1 MEISRP
7 EHASSYPTEVYQR
20 QYPQF
25 LHHNSLQASQHN
37 LIIIYYKLA
46 QSIKEIVPL
55 QSRLIALRLLNILNI
70 FITPSNI
77 LRRIHI
83 SRRDSSNSLGET
95 RENAGSC
102 YRTNAGAGDV
112 ETNGRVTAGSQVV
125 APVDAEGHIA
135 TLKHNEAELSSL
147 GMVVV
152 FDLTMPP

>member
-46 QSIKEIVPL
+46 QPIKEIVPL

-70 FITPSNI
+70 LSLPPT
-77 LRRIHI
+77 
-83 SRRDSSNSLGET
+83 SSEGFTSAEGT
-95 RENAGSC
+95 A
-102 YRTNAGAGDV
+102 
-112 ETNGRVTAGSQVV
+112 VTAL
-125 APVDAEGHIA
+125 
-135 TLKHNEAELSSL
+135 LKLLPSSSIII
-147 GMVVV
+147 VN
-152 FDLTMPP
+152 

>member
-1 MEISRP
+1 MEGIERKD
-7 EHASSYPTEVYQR
+7 TR
-20 QYPQF
+20 QEK
-25 LHHNSLQASQHN
+25 
-37 LIIIYYKLA
+37 IIL
-46 QSIKEIVPL
+46 
-55 QSRLIALRLLNILNI
+55 
-70 FITPSNI
+70 
-77 LRRIHI
+77 
-83 SRRDSSNSLGET
+83 DGET

-135 TLKHNEAELSSL
+135 TLKHNETELSSL